1 MFGWTGNILKVDL
14 TGRKTRITPTAPY
27 TEDFIGGRGI
37 GARLIYDALE
47 PGTDP
52 FDPANPLI
60 FNLGPL
66 TGTAIPGA
74 GRVDVTAKSPLTR
87 LRAKSNFG
95 AYWGPELK
103 YAGYDHLMI
112 TGQAEAPVYLWIHN
126 GDIEIRDASHLWGMD
141 TRQTQLAIRQELG
154 DPEVKVVCIGPAGE
168 RLVRFACL
176 VTETG
181 DAAGRTGMGA
191 VMGSKKLKAI
201 AVRGTGSVKL
211 AQPEKFKELA
221 LQAHAAIRESPAYE
235 ELSRYGV
242 VREVKYMYDFSFF
255 PVGYFEDVA
264 WEPLVQAYGGEAF
277 LQQYQLKNV
286 GCFGCPN
293 RCMNFLAVP
302 GVGVGVTSCEPWSGL
317 TGGVWNTDLQV
328 FWEANL
334 LANLYGLDSTETT
347 ACIALLMELY
357 HEGII
362 TEKETDGIPMER
374 GGRDAILGTIQK
386 IARREGY
393 GDLLA
398 EGPGAAARH
407 WGPEAESRVDLVKG
421 LSPHAYEFRAYH
433 GAALMQ
439 AVGHRGDPL
448 PLRGSMMEYDWN
460 RGPEW
465 FESVARELYGTEEA
479 AIPTAYGGKAM
490 MTVISENQERVPD
503 SLGLCKWLYPMIVI
517 QSLEYP
523 VACFAAA
530 TGLEASEVDLLR
542 VGERI
547 RNLERA
553 FDVREGLTRA
563 DDALPRKFFREPLK
577 RGKFAG
583 AVLDETKFEQMKD
596 EYYALRGWDPKTG
609 IPTRAKLEEL
619 GLADVADD
627 LARRGIPVV

>member
-1 MFGWTGNILKVDL
+1 MYGWTGNILKINL
-14 TGRKTRITPTAPY
+14 TERKTSTLATPDYAGK
-27 TEDFIGGRGI
+27 FIGGRGI
-37 GARLIYDALE
+37 GARLIYDELE

-66 TGTAIPGA
+66 TGTAMPGS
-74 GRVDVTAKSPLTR
+74 GRVDVTAKSPLTH

-103 YAGYDHLMI
+103 FAGFDHVMI
-112 TGQAEAPVYLWIHN
+112 TGQADAPVYLWIHN
-126 GDIEIRDASHLWGMD
+126 GEVEIRDASHLWGMD
-141 TRQTQLAIRQELG
+141 TRQTQLVIRKELG
-154 DPEVKVVCIGPAGE
+154 DPEIKTVCIGPAGE
-168 RLVRFACL
+168 RRVRFACL
-176 VTETG
+176 ITETG

-191 VMGSKKLKAI
+191 VMGSKNLKAI
-201 AVRGTGSVKL
+201 AVRGTGGVKL
-211 AQPEKFKELA
+211 AQPERFKELA
-221 LQAHAAIRESPAYE
+221 LQVHAAIRESPAFQ
-235 ELSRYGV
+235 ELSHYGV
-242 VREVKYMYDFSFF
+242 VREVKHMYNFSFF

-264 WEPLVQAYGGEAF
+264 WEPVVKDYGGEAF
-277 LQQYQLKNV
+277 MQQYQLRNI

-293 RCMNFLAVP
+293 RCMNFLSVP
-302 GVGVGVTSCEPWSGL
+302 GIGAGVTSCEPWSGL
-317 TGGVWNTDLQV
+317 TGGLWNTDMQV

-334 LANLYGLDSTETT
+334 LANLYGIDSTETT
-347 ACIALLMELY
+347 ACIGLLMELH

-362 TEKETDGIPMER
+362 SEKETDGIPMER
-374 GGRDAILGTIQK
+374 GGREAILGTIKK

-398 EGPGAAARH
+398 EGPKAAAAH
-407 WGPEAESRVDLVKG
+407 WGPEAEARVDLVKG

-433 GAALMQ
+433 GAALAQ

-448 PLRGSMMEYDWN
+448 PLRGSMMEVDWN

-465 FESVARELYGTEEA
+465 FQSVAKELYGHEEA
-479 AIPTAYGGKAM
+479 AIPTGYQGKAL

-517 QSLEYP
+517 QSLEFP
-523 VACFAAA
+523 TSLFSAA
-530 TGLEASEVDLLR
+530 TGLEVAETDLLR
-542 VGERI
+542 AGERI
-547 RNLERA
+547 RSLERA

-563 DDALPRKFFREPLK
+563 DDALPQKFFKEPLK
-577 RGKFAG
+577 SGKFAG

-596 EYYALRGWDPKTG
+596 EYYTLRGWDAKTG

-627 LARRGIPVV
+627 LVRRGIAVV